1 MHLHKLVER
10 LSSVCLTVGYL
21 IAALC
26 EDNSVRILRTDSNQ
40 YYGGDYPIEESY
52 YIDDNLAT
60 GRIEV
65 CHAGQW
71 RAVCKDSWSGAD
83 TAVACNQLGF
93 SRAGDM
99 AINSVDG
106 SYCTY
111 LHACM
116 HACTHGSYCTY
127 LHACMPVHMVAT
139 VHICMH
145 ACLYTW

>member
-1 MHLHKLVER
+1 MGIQLIGGH
-10 LSSVCLTVGYL
+10 L

-60 GRIEV
+60 GRIEL

-71 RAVCKDSWSGAD
+71 RAVCKDTWSGAN

-93 SRAGDM
+93 SRAGD
-99 AINSVDG
+99 NYGYKEFYSG
-106 SYCTY
+106 RHGYCT
-111 LHACM
+111 
-116 HACTHGSYCTY
+116 TFSY
-127 LHACMPVHMVAT
+127 
-139 VHICMH
+139 
-145 ACLYTW
+145 